1 MFRDI
6 PYRSKFEHFVELSQK
21 CKPYRSADGRERY
34 PLGRRAYSK
43 RYWTFS
49 DNKQS
54 VTAYYDNV
62 ELLKIHS
69 DDTVEF
75 VAPAGYGQGDCGI
88 LASMLYGWVQIQ
100 GQYGG
105 AVYYH
110 VRNYN
115 EKENS
120 IKHPVFKGLRFHIE
134 TGTLHESSKY
144 EVHTLNLDTKKT
156 KILREPYEGLF
167 KIGAQLMK
175 VMDKNQICQ
184 EIRETREKLKAQ
196 SMLRGWADRDVRED
210 LKEYLSNND
219 GVGALIHLG
228 AVYNYKDIMT
238 WYKWGSPDSRDL
250 ASLGEKPY
258 VTYVKKYFLD
268 ELYSREIANGGDVC
282 HTSVVEGPLVKLPTN
297 RWGQKI
303 FVGGNEVARYS

>member
-1 MFRDI
+1 
-6 PYRSKFEHFVELSQK
+6 
-21 CKPYRSADGRERY
+21 
-34 PLGRRAYSK
+34 
-43 RYWTFS
+43 
-49 DNKQS
+49 

-75 VAPAGYGQGDCGI
+75 TANHSYGQGDCGV

-115 EKENS
+115 KKENS

-175 VMDKNQICQ
+175 VMDKNQISQ
-184 EIRETREKLKAQ
+184 EIRDTWGKLKTEN
-196 SMLRGWADRDVRED
+196 MLWAGHDVRED

-228 AVYNYKDIMT
+228 ALYNYKNIIN
-238 WYKWGSPDSRDL
+238 WYKWGNPDSRDL

-258 VTYVKKYFLD
+258 VAYVKKYFLN
-268 ELYSREIANGGDVC
+268 EIYSREIANGGDVC
-282 HTSVVEGPLVKLPTN
+282 HTSVVEGPLVNLPTD

>member
-6 PYRSKFEHFVELSQK
+6 PYRPKFEHFVELSQRD
-21 CKPYRSADGRERY
+21 KPYRSADGKKRY
-34 PLGRRAYSK
+34 PLGRRAYGR
-43 RYWTFS
+43 RYWMFS
-49 DNKQS
+49 DNNQS
-54 VTAYYDNV
+54 VTAYYDDM
-62 ELLKIHS
+62 ELIKIHS

-75 VAPAGYGQGDCGI
+75 TANRGYGQGDCGI
-88 LASMLYGWVQIQ
+88 LSSMLYGWVQIQ

-110 VRNYN
+110 SRSWS
-115 EKENS
+115 EKPNS

-144 EVHTLNLDTKKT
+144 EVHTLNLNPKKT

-175 VMDKNQICQ
+175 VMDKNQISQ
-184 EIRETREKLKAQ
+184 EIRDTREKLKAQ
-196 SMLRGWADRDVRED
+196 DILWSSRDVRQD
-210 LKEYLSNND
+210 LEEYLSNND

-228 AVYNYKDIMT
+228 AVYNYKNILG
-238 WYKWGSPDSRDL
+238 WYRWGNPDSRDL
-250 ASLGEKPY
+250 ASLGEKSY
-258 VTYVKKYFLD
+258 VAYVKKYFLN
-268 ELYSREIANGGDVC
+268 EIYNREIVNGGDVC

>member
-6 PYRSKFEHFVELSQK
+6 PYRPKFEHFVELSQRD
-21 CKPYRSADGRERY
+21 KPYRSADGKERY
-34 PLGRRAYSK
+34 PLGRRAYGR
-43 RYWTFS
+43 RYWMFS
-49 DNKQS
+49 DNNQS
-54 VTAYYDNV
+54 VTAYYDDM
-62 ELLKIHS
+62 ELIKIHS

-75 VAPAGYGQGDCGI
+75 TANRGYGQGDCGI

-110 VRNYN
+110 SRNWS
-115 EKENS
+115 EKPNS

-144 EVHTLNLDTKKT
+144 EVHTLNLNPKKT
-156 KILREPYEGLF
+156 KILRAPYEGLF

-175 VMDKNQICQ
+175 VMDKNQISQ
-184 EIRETREKLKAQ
+184 EIRDTREKLKAQ
-196 SMLRGWADRDVRED
+196 DILWSSRDVRQD
-210 LKEYLSNND
+210 LEEYLSNND

-228 AVYNYKDIMT
+228 AVYNYKNILG
-238 WYKWGSPDSRDL
+238 WYRWGNPDSRDL
-250 ASLGEKPY
+250 ASLGEKSY
-258 VTYVKKYFLD
+258 VAYVKKYFLN
-268 ELYSREIANGGDVC
+268 EIYNREIVNGGDVC
-282 HTSVVEGPLVKLPTN
+282 HTSVVEGPLVELPTD

-303 FVGGNEVARYS
+303 FVGGNEVTRYS